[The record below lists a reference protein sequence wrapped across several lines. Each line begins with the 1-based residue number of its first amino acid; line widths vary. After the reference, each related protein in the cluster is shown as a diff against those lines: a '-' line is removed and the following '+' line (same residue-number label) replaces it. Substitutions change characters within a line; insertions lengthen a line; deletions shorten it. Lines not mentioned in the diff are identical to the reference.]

1 MTGKNYIRGMYRSYI
16 APGAVLLLLFLA
28 LAGTGCRR
36 EDPYEWKEMEVMV
49 TAYNSVAW
57 QTEGDPALAAW
68 GDTLYPGMKAVAV
81 SRDLIALGLDHE
93 TPVLIEGLPDTF
105 RVKDKMNARFKS
117 HIDIYM
123 GDDVRKAREWG
134 RRRLKIRYGVP
145 KTRPTDSTS
154 ALEK

>member
-1 MTGKNYIRGMYRSYI
+1 MTGKNYIRGMHHSNM
-16 APGAVLLLLFLA
+16 APGAVLMLLFLA

-36 EDPYEWKEMEVMV
+36 EDRYEWKEMEVMV

-68 GDTLYPGMKAVAV
+68 GDTLYPGLNAVAV
-81 SRDLIALGLDHE
+81 SRDLIALGLEHE

-105 RVKDKMNARFKS
+105 RVKDKMNARFRN

-123 GDDVRKAREWG
+123 GNDVRKAREWG
-134 RRRLKIRYGVP
+134 RRRLKIRYRVP
-145 KTRPTDSTS
+145 KAQPGDSTR
-154 ALEK
+154 AREK